1 MPEKKVPFTAD
12 LINAIKKENPTP
24 FYIYDKNAIVEN
36 ARAFLKAFSI
46 LPGGFKN
53 YFAVKALPN
62 PRILEILKAEGMG
75 ADCSSLPELELAH
88 RVGLSGED
96 IMFTSNDTPA
106 QEFVR
111 AKELGA
117 VINLDDITHIETLK
131 NAFPL
136 QSGPAETGKRPHRQT
151 GRSQVR
157 FDTGTAERRLP
168 PNES

>member
-36 ARAFLKAFSI
+36 ARAFLNAFSD

-131 NAFPL
+131 NAAGIPQTICFRY
-136 QSGPAETGKRPHRQT
+136 ETPSSANRKKPST
-151 GRSQVR
+151 V
-157 FDTGTAERRLP
+157 
-168 PNES
+168 